1 MDAAV
6 ASAVWVKLESRFADR
21 PVALDEEEG
30 DNIFGISL
38 RSHRDL
44 RIHGWTRST
53 HSRLLMAACATV
65 QVEPGPKAWFRLFA
79 FDRAALDRLH
89 LLKRL
94 QAGVEKQVLKEA
106 QIINRSS
113 RTRRRTRRVAANS
126 RICGHETS
134 IEADGR
140 AEQQERK
147 NRAGD
152 FYLRSHRCPP
162 WWDMADTQSF
172 MRHKPNELM

>member
-30 DNIFGISL
+30 DNIFGVSL

-44 RIHGWTRST
+44 RIHGWTCST

-79 FDRAALDRLH
+79 FDRAALDGLD
-89 LLKRL
+89 LLKSL
-94 QAGVEKQVLKEA
+94 QAGVEKQPLRGVKT
-106 QIINRSS
+106 INRATS
-113 RTRRRTRRVAANS
+113 TR
-126 RICGHETS
+126 
-134 IEADGR
+134 
-140 AEQQERK
+140 
-147 NRAGD
+147 
-152 FYLRSHRCPP
+152 
-162 WWDMADTQSF
+162 
-172 MRHKPNELM
+172 